1 MHTEAERCNTTINEL
16 SGEGGRLPTVPGFQH
31 EIRIIRLVEDGLAW
45 LGCRVYDMAKCGN
58 DPVNPLDPWGL
69 FPLSA
74 EGFDKFRGQFSGGMA
89 GAKSNAWDAAG
100 SWLKDNW
107 EYVAAGA
114 LVVAGG
120 VMMATGVGGPVG
132 MALVSAGA
140 DAIIQKAT
148 TGSVDWGAVAVN
160 GVIGLASG
168 GIAGAAGRAVAKSV
182 TNCLG
187 SNILSGAA
195 EGFVDGAFG
204 GLEYLTSG
212 QPITLQGLAQNTLL
226 NGGIGAFTGGVAGG
240 MSAVTDTARHGC
252 FEADTQVLM
261 ADGTTKAIQEPTIS
275 AGSMVTTAMAR
286 PRCS

>member
-1 MHTEAERCNTTINEL
+1 M
-16 SGEGGRLPTVPGFQH
+16 
-31 EIRIIRLVEDGLAW
+31 
-45 LGCRVYDMAKCGN
+45 
-58 DPVNPLDPWGL
+58 
-69 FPLSA
+69 
-74 EGFDKFRGQFSGGMA
+74 
-89 GAKSNAWDAAG
+89 SNAWDAAG

-168 GIAGAAGRAVAKSV
+168 GIAGAAGRAIAKSV

-187 SNILSGAA
+187 RNILSGAA
-195 EGFVDGAFG
+195 EGFVDGAVSG

-212 QPITLQGLAQNTLL
+212 QPITLQGLAQNRLL

-240 MSAVTDTARHGC
+240 MSAVTDTARYGVISIKWTLVH
-252 FEADTQVLM
+252 A
-261 ADGTTKAIQEPTIS
+261 AISSRHVSPSSYSSI
-275 AGSMVTTAMAR
+275 VK
-286 PRCS
+286 